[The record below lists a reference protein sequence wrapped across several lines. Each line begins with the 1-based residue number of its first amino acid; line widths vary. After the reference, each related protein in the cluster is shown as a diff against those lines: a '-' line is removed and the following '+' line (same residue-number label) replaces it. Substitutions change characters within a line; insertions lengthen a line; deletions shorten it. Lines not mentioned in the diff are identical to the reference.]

1 MKQKLAELLFYSS
14 AKPEEKWDTLDA
26 KVQGKFLSLA
36 EKSLEA
42 IDKLGF
48 ALTAKLTAKELVLN
62 LEPGKEKQD
71 AIEKLIRTEVCK
83 VTFFK
88 AAAPKVS
95 GDFWKELA
103 TKVNKI

>member
-14 AKPEEKWDTLDA
+14 AKPEEKWESLDA

-42 IDKLGF
+42 IDKLEYDLVPKGDIVKVKQTS
-48 ALTAKLTAKELVLN
+48 AEKL
-62 LEPGKEKQD
+62 D
-71 AIEKLIRTEVCK
+71 SIEKLIRTEVCK

-88 AAAPKVS
+88 KEAPKVS
-95 GDFWKELA
+95 SDFWKELA
-103 TKVNKI
+103 IKVSRV